1 MEKRKEK
8 EENVGTVAL
17 DSSLELSGI
26 ALVEEEYHGAANWGW
41 GQEELV
47 SCWAD
52 SKQFDII
59 GVCEHRRMV
68 APRLEGYR
76 WMGGGAAPGRSGYG
90 KGGAGF
96 FVQEGFKGNIR
107 ERKEWRT
114 PNSTWVELVGQS
126 CIFIISIVYLPP
138 GGTVDNFKVTL
149 AAIEK
154 RILDVVKEGRP
165 LIIGGLERDGMV
177 AWRWTGKVVGDRWQ
191 AWTDH
196 RPLVVKLKDS
206 ADNCSRVWMER
217 WKWKSYPEEDCK
229 RRWREYKRGCKRFF
243 KGEEWKAMVK
253 KTQEG
258 AATVEDLW
266 SKWKKGLWDCAMR
279 WFGRERRLIEATM
292 SRARKPWWMA
302 ELTSLNKQVVIAHA
316 QWLREG
322 KNDGKAREEF
332 VEKVC
337 EVVESQQMGLDEVKE
352 TREHQGNAEMDQQ
365 HVEDSGKA

>member
-1 MEKRKEK
+1 
-8 EENVGTVAL
+8 
-17 DSSLELSGI
+17 
-26 ALVEEEYHGAANWGW
+26 
-41 GQEELV
+41 
-47 SCWAD
+47 
-52 SKQFDII
+52 
-59 GVCEHRRMV
+59 
-68 APRLEGYR
+68 
-76 WMGGGAAPGRSGYG
+76 
-90 KGGAGF
+90 
-96 FVQEGFKGNIR
+96 GFKGNIR

-114 PNSTWVELVGQS
+114 PNSTWVELAGQS

-138 GGTVDNFKVTL
+138 GGTVDDFKVTL

-165 LIIGGLERDGMV
+165 LIIGGDWNARVGKGWNGRGESTYNARGKVLVESFKRLALSLPQLEEEAPVFTWRAGKRKSIVDYVV

-196 RPLVVKLKDS
+196 RPLVVELKDP
-206 ADNCSRVWMER
+206 ADNCGGVWMER
-217 WKWKSYPEEDCK
+217 WKWKSYSEEDRK

-253 KTQEG
+253 KTREG

-279 WFGRERRLIEATM
+279 WF
-292 SRARKPWWMA
+292 A

-332 VEKVC
+332 VELRKRFVKLWRANKWDWMKWKRQ
-337 EVVESQQMGLDEVKE
+337 ENIKEMQKWIGNMWRIVAKRRAEPKAVMEHHGSTAAFKEHWAKLGRKDSSIGSLHREEAGPEGLPW
-352 TREHQGNAEMDQQ
+352 
-365 HVEDSGKA
+365 SW

>member
-1 MEKRKEK
+1 MTSVVFVNSR
-8 EENVGTVAL
+8 
-17 DSSLELSGI
+17 
-26 ALVEEEYHGAANWGW
+26 GW

-76 WMGGGAAPGRSGYG
+76 WMGGGSAPGRSGYG
-90 KGGAGF
+90 RGGAGF
-96 FVQEGFKGNIR
+96 FVREGFKGNIR

-114 PNSTWVELVGQS
+114 PNSTWVELAGQS
-126 CIFIISIVYLPP
+126 CIFIIGIVYLPP
-138 GGTVDNFKVTL
+138 GGTVDDFQVTL

-165 LIIGGLERDGMV
+165 LIIGGDWNTMVGKGWNGRGESTYNTRGKVLVESFKRLALSLPQLEEETPVFTWRAGKRKSIVDYVV

-196 RPLVVKLKDS
+196 RPLVVELKDS
-206 ADNCSRVWMER
+206 ADNCGG
-217 WKWKSYPEEDCK
+217 WKSYSEEDRK

-243 KGEEWKAMVK
+243 KGEEWKAMVR

-279 WFGRERRLIEATM
+279 WFGRERRLIGATT
-292 SRARKPWWMA
+292 SRARKPWWTA

-322 KNDGKAREEF
+322 KNDG
-332 VEKVC
+332 
-337 EVVESQQMGLDEVKE
+337 
-352 TREHQGNAEMDQQ
+352 
-365 HVEDSGKA
+365 